1 MHTHQREGES
11 RRASG
16 KEWRRD
22 THALV
27 QLLRGLGWAA
37 GLPRPWT
44 IYQILL
50 LTLRTSGGK
59 LRHCLASFPTN
70 SSGHFLWHA
79 QDAHVHFP
87 PSPSHSLSVS
97 FCLCACVCIRWPFS
111 NLNSF
116 MFYVHEVRSLF
127 RVSSWTKKWCSSL
140 PGQRSVSSGRVC
152 PTGCQLMRL
161 KCGHLP
167 ALGHSSR
174 LVVMSCSCCCLP
186 LIVWHL

>member
-1 MHTHQREGES
+1 MRFFCNFFYKNRINIQVTYAHTHTSERERES

-44 IYQILL
+44 IYQMLL

-87 PSPSHSLSVS
+87 LSPSHSLSLSHSV
-97 FCLCACVCIRWPFS
+97 CV
-111 NLNSF
+111 
-116 MFYVHEVRSLF
+116 
-127 RVSSWTKKWCSSL
+127 
-140 PGQRSVSSGRVC
+140 RVC
-152 PTGCQLMRL
+152 VFADRFQIWTALCFMCM
-161 KCGHLP
+161 KCGRCSELVHGP
-167 ALGHSSR
+167 KNDAVRCQDNARSALVESVPMVGN
-174 LVVMSCSCCCLP
+174 
-186 LIVWHL
+186 